1 MEKIINSQIKLFCD
15 ETDCIAALANISA
28 CINENY
34 HGLNWAGF
42 YIARANELVLGP
54 FQGKVACTH
63 ISFQKGVCG
72 KCYTTKQAQRIA
84 DVLAFPG
91 HIACDSASRSE
102 LCVPIIVF
110 NEVIAEIDLDA
121 PKADY
126 FTADMEQEMLEA
138 ASDIAQAYLQHE
150 WKF

>member
-72 KCYTTKQAQRIA
+72 KCYMTKQAQRIA
-84 DVLAFPG
+84 DVFAFPG

-102 LCVPIIVF
+102 LCVPIIVRD
-110 NEVIAEIDLDA
+110 EVIAEIDLDA

-126 FTADMEQEMLEA
+126 FTVDMEQEMLEA